1 MTLERDTII
10 AATFYM
16 FTLQRALEWKEW
28 DPEKVQRVLV
38 VIIVILFL
46 TGVAFASFSHGR
58 FPSRSLSRNINSFLS
73 FACEELLETQMSQHR
88 HCCGFFTFCYL
99 RDQN

>member
-10 AATFYM
+10 AATFSM
-16 FTLQRALEWKEW
+16 FTLQRALEQIEW

-46 TGVAFASFSHGR
+46 TGGVVCFIQTRSF
-58 FPSRSLSRNINSFLS
+58 PLS
-73 FACEELLETQMSQHR
+73 
-88 HCCGFFTFCYL
+88 
-99 RDQN
+99 